1 MAPSLLWTA
10 VVGEYSL
17 GRRWPTLKNYRRIT
31 VAGSTTVL
39 EYLYTASS
47 GSKVVVKIDLLLDV
61 VNPDW
66 MAECLRWNT
75 ACIYYPRGQ
84 W

>member
-1 MAPSLLWTA
+1 M
-10 VVGEYSL
+10 
-17 GRRWPTLKNYRRIT
+17 
-31 VAGSTTVL
+31 AGSTTVL

-61 VNPDW
+61 VNDW